1 MSKRDL
7 RDAAE
12 AVRTLASEKGSISAR
27 EAHDAWR
34 WVLVSRGWKA
44 GETVDCRTGK
54 HPNLVGFDAL
64 PVNDRE
70 HALELLNAVEN
81 DSDQSDESDFSPI
94 KGCC

>member
-44 GETVDCRTGK
+44 GEMVDCRIGT
-54 HPNLVGFDAL
+54 HPNLVSFDAL

-70 HALELLNAVEN
+70 HALEFLNAEQD
-81 DSDQSDESDFSPI
+81 DSDWDGESDFSPI

>member
-1 MSKRDL
+1 MSNRDL

-12 AVRTLASEKGSISAR
+12 AVRGLASEKGHISAR

-44 GETVDCRTGK
+44 GEPGPGK
-54 HPNLVGFDAL
+54 HPNLVGFDEL

-70 HALELLNAVEN
+70 HALAYLEDDAEQD
-81 DSDQSDESDFSPI
+81 DSDWDDGDFGNAI